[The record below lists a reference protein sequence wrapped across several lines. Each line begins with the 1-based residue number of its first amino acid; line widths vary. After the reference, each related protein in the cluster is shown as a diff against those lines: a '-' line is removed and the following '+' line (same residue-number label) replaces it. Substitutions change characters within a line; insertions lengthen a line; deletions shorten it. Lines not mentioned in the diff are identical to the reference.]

1 MRCSICDRDHEVLDL
16 EPIFHRPQAY
26 VELSETDR
34 QGLAMATED
43 LCMIAD
49 KQPPG
54 IRFFVRGL
62 LDVEVRDLRR
72 SVAWGI
78 WVELE
83 RADYQKVLDLWDDQN
98 QMDQPPMKAQLANQI
113 PRYENT
119 IGMPVEVRLTG
130 PETRPKISIPLESS
144 HPFAR
149 ECVEGVVAHR
159 VIEWL
164 EAMGVT

>member
-1 MRCSICDRDHEVLDL
+1 MKCSICDKDHELLDL

-34 QGLAMATED
+34 QGLAQANED
-43 LCMIAD
+43 LCVIAE

-54 IRFFVRGL
+54 MRFFVRGL
-62 LDVEVRDLRR
+62 LDVAVHDLHRF
-72 SVAWGI
+72 VAWGI

-83 RADYQKVLDLWDDQN
+83 GADYQRVLDLWDDPN
-98 QMDQPPMKAQLANQI
+98 QVDQPPMKARLANQI

-119 IGMPVEVRLTG
+119 IGQPVRFHLTG
-130 PETRPKISIPLESS
+130 PKTRPKISIPLESL

-149 ECVEGVVAHR
+149 ECVEGVNAHR

-164 EAMGVT
+164 ESMGVR